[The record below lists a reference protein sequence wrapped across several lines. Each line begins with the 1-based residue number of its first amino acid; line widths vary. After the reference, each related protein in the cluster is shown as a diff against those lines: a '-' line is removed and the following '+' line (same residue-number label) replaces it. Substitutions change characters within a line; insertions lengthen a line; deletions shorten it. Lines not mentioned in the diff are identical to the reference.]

1 MSEGRPSG
9 WREAQADGRIEG
21 WLARAERGT
30 TRQLSNVPVA
40 LTTCHV
46 CVRVWVCMHAC
57 VRACLGVLPESGSIL
72 FCLQDGRIL
81 LS

>member
-40 LTTCHV
+40 LTTCNV
-46 CVRVWVCMHAC
+46 CVGACVYAC
-57 VRACLGVLPESGSIL
+57 VRACVLGSVA
-72 FCLQDGRIL
+72 
-81 LS
+81 